1 MLIELKN
8 RKQIASV
15 LSKKIEKDRIDKTEL
30 AKRCGMAR
38 STLYQ
43 LIGVDYPQS
52 YSIDNL
58 LKVCKELG
66 VKIYVEY

>member
-1 MLIELKN
+1 MLTEVKN
-8 RKQIASV
+8 RKQISTA
-15 LSKKIEKDRIDKTEL
+15 LAKKIDKDSIDKSAL
-30 AKRCGMAR
+30 AKKCEIAR

-43 LIGVDYPQS
+43 VIKVGYPQS

-58 LKVCKELG
+58 LKVCKELK

>member
-1 MLIELKN
+1 MIIELKN

-15 LSKKIEKDRIDKTEL
+15 LSKKIEKDGIDKSAL
-30 AKRCGMAR
+30 AKKCEIAR

-43 LIGVDYPQS
+43 IIGVDYPQS

-58 LKVCKELG
+58 LKVCKELKI
-66 VKIYVEY
+66 KIYVEY